1 MGINLTSLN
10 SKATTNSADILAT
23 KSRVTATE
31 NNIT

>member
-10 SKATTNSADILAT
+10 SKGNTNAADILSV
-23 KSRVTATE
+23 KSRITATE